1 MNEVMTYAREKP
13 RILLVDD
20 EPRVVHLVREV
31 LGATGFEVLAAFSG
45 ESAIEMVAL
54 EQPDLVLLDIILPGA
69 MDGYHVARR
78 LREFTDVP
86 IIMLTAKVREPD
98 MLHGFDVGADDYITK
113 PFSSKELLARIQAV
127 LKRSRAGGTQAAV
140 SEIVCGDVR
149 IDLARRQVTIDKRE
163 INLTPTEYNLLH
175 ELAIHPNQVLLHEH
189 LLTKVWGA
197 EYRDDLDYLRSY
209 VHYLRKKLEV
219 NPATPK
225 IILSSPGVGYMLV
238 SHDGE
243 WRVNSRKDDDHD
255 T

>member
-1 MNEVMTYAREKP
+1 MTSAKEKP

-45 ESAIEMVAL
+45 ESAIDMVAL

-69 MDGYHVARR
+69 IDGYQVARR

-113 PFSSKELLARIQAV
+113 PFSSKELLARIHAV
-127 LKRSRAGGTQAAV
+127 LKRTRGGGVQDTL

-149 IDLARRQVTIDKRE
+149 IDLARRRVMIDERE

-175 ELAIHPNQVLLHEH
+175 SSMNICSPKYGEQNIGMTWIICARISTTCAKSLNQIQRIRKSSSAALA
-189 LLTKVWGA
+189 
-197 EYRDDLDYLRSY
+197 
-209 VHYLRKKLEV
+209 
-219 NPATPK
+219 
-225 IILSSPGVGYMLV
+225 
-238 SHDGE
+238 
-243 WRVNSRKDDDHD
+243 
-255 T
+255 

>member
-1 MNEVMTYAREKP
+1 MTSAWDKP
-13 RILLVDD
+13 RILIVDD

-45 ESAIEMVAL
+45 ESAIEMVAI

-69 MDGYHVARR
+69 LDGYHVAKR

-113 PFSSKELLARIQAV
+113 PFSSKELLARIHAV
-127 LKRSRAGGTQAAV
+127 LKRSRGAAAQNIL

-149 IDLARRQVTIDKRE
+149 IDLARRRVVIDERE
-163 INLTPTEYNLLH
+163 INLTPTEYNLLY
-175 ELAIHPNQVLLHEH
+175 ELAVHPNQVLLHEH
-189 LLTKVWGA
+189 LLTKVWGP
-197 EYRDDLDYLRSY
+197 EYRHDLDYLRSY
-209 VHYLRKKLEV
+209 IHYLRKKLESD
-219 NPATPK
+219 PASPK
-225 IILSSPGVGYMLV
+225 IIISSPGVGYMLV
-238 SHDGE
+238 TPDGE
-243 WRVNSRKDDDHD
+243 RRTDSQKVGEND

>member
-1 MNEVMTYAREKP
+1 MKSALDKP

-45 ESAIEMVAL
+45 ESAIDMVAL

-69 MDGYHVARR
+69 IDGYQVARR

-98 MLHGFDVGADDYITK
+98 MLHGFDMGADDYITK

-127 LKRSRAGGTQAAV
+127 LKRSRGGGGQNAL

-149 IDLARRQVTIDKRE
+149 IDLARRRVLIDERE

-175 ELAIHPNQVLLHEH
+175 ELAVHPDQVLLHEH

-209 VHYLRKKLEV
+209 IHYLRKKIESD
-219 NPATPK
+219 PANPK
-225 IILSSPGVGYMLV
+225 IIISSPGVGYMLV
-238 SHDGE
+238 TPDGKGRIDSQKVDE
-243 WRVNSRKDDDHD
+243 ND